1 MKSLNDFITEAIII
15 NERNMV
21 TFDNNKLYP
30 NNGWA
35 VIILGG
41 SGSGKGWFKNNKLP
55 IDGKIID
62 VDNLKDKFSE
72 MGLDKEILNGETY
85 NSKNVKHVS
94 AIHKAV
100 HDRHWKDKI
109 LRNFFRTNI
118 LNGRLDN
125 IIFDITGQSPENS
138 VTNKIISLTYL
149 LGYKVCCIWVIAKRE
164 EAMIRNIQ
172 RPRSVPDETLH
183 NIHASLAKNL
193 PEFLQKNN
201 TAKYINDLW
210 LYFSTPLDIK
220 RPYNSKEEDRNAL
233 IKVNKIIDVNG
244 SKFVFDDDIKN
255 RLDKYL
261 TTDDASHFISSE
273 ELKNKYGII
282 TLDASLNKEN
292 IKINR
297 DNLTYDSFR
306 KKK

>member
-1 MKSLNDFITEAIII
+1 MISLNNFITESIII

-21 TFDNNKLYP
+21 TFDNNVLYP

-35 VIILGG
+35 VIMLGG

-55 IDGKIID
+55 IDGKLID
-62 VDNLKDKFSE
+62 VDDLKDKFSE

-85 NSKNVKHVS
+85 DPKNIKHVS

-100 HDRHWKDKI
+100 HDKQWKDKI
-109 LRNFFRTNI
+109 LRNFFKTNI

-138 VTNKIISLTYL
+138 VTNKIITLTYL

-172 RPRSVPDETLH
+172 RSRSVSDDTLH
-183 NIHASLAKNL
+183 TIHASLAKNL
-193 PEFLQKNN
+193 PDFLQKNN
-201 TAKYINDLW
+201 TGKYINDLW
-210 LYFSTPLDIK
+210 LYFSNPLDIK
-220 RPYNSKEEDRNAL
+220 RPYNSKEEDRKAL
-233 IKVNKIIDVNG
+233 IKVNKVVDANG
-244 SKFVFDDDIKN
+244 SRFVFNDDIKT

-261 TTDDASHFISSE
+261 TTDTASSFISSE
-273 ELKNKYGII
+273 ELKEKYGVVVW
-282 TLDASLNKEN
+282 DEQSNKE
-292 IKINR
+292 IVKINR
-297 DNLTYDSFR
+297 NNLTYNAFR
-306 KKK
+306 K